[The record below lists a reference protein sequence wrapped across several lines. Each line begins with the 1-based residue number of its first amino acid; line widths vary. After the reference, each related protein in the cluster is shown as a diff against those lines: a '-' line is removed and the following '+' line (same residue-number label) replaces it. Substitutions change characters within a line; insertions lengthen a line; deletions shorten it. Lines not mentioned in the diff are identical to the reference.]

1 MKKVFQISI
10 LFLCLFLFGQNK
22 QPEYLRAFT
31 NKVVKIS
38 DGDTF
43 IVQDKKLNLIRIRIA
58 FIDAPETTQDYGLTS
73 KTNLNNLIL
82 NKNVQLKCLKNPDL
96 YGRMV
101 CKVFLKQPNKEL
113 LFVNEWMIQNGNAW
127 HYSQYDNE
135 LESIQRLKTLQDK
148 AQQNKLG
155 LWGTKFKPIEPWIYR
170 KNKKLN
176 INQ

>member
-1 MKKVFQISI
+1 M
-10 LFLCLFLFGQNK
+10 
-22 QPEYLRAFT
+22 
-31 NKVVKIS
+31 
-38 DGDTF
+38 
-43 IVQDKKLNLIRIRIA
+43 
-58 FIDAPETTQDYGLTS
+58 
-73 KTNLNNLIL
+73 

-113 LFVNEWMIQNGNAW
+113 LFVNEWMIQNSNAW